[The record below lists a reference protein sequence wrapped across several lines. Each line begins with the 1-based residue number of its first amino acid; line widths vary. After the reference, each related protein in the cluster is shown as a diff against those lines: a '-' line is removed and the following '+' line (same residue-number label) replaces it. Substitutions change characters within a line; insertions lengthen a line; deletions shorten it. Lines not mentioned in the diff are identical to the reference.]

1 MDGRAN
7 FGMTDSSENEER
19 GPVSYWGPGGEEGV
33 KRGEREMQ
41 NKHLLLGGLPGPGD
55 LVSLASSRTNNL
67 KVFQNWST

>member
-1 MDGRAN
+1 
-7 FGMTDSSENEER
+7 MTDSSENEER

-55 LVSLASSRTNNL
+55 LVSLASSRTNN
-67 KVFQNWST
+67 